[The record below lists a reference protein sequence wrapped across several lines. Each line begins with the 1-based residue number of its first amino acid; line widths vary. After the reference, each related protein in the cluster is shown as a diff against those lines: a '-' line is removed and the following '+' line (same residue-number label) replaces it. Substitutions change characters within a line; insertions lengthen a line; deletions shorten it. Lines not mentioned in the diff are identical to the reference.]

1 MSVHAYQEDVVVV
14 VALMTIEVIL
24 VGLRWGGEGEGDLEG
39 LVDME
44 VEEVEVAVDLEVNP
58 LRHA

>member
-1 MSVHAYQEDVVVV
+1 MVV